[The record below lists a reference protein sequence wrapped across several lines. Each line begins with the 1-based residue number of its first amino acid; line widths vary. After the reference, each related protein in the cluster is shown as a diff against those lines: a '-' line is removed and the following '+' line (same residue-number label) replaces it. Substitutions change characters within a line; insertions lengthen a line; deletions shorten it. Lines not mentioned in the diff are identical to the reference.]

1 MNQFDLHGK
10 RAVVTGGARGIARA
24 IAERLFAS
32 EAEVM
37 VWDLRA
43 PEPPTTAFHSLVV
56 DVADEAQVNV
66 AAAETLKKLG
76 GIDILINGAGVTG
89 PTGPTETYG
98 FQQWRRVVAINLDS
112 VFLVSKA
119 FIPSMKAAKYGRII
133 SIASVAGKEGNPG
146 MTAYTAAKAGVIAM
160 TKAMGRELA
169 NTGILVN
176 CVTPALVQTEL
187 LKEMSPEAIEL
198 SRGKIPLGRFGTVE
212 EVAAMVAWMASSECS
227 FTTGSAFDLSGGRSS
242 F

>member
-1 MNQFDLHGK
+1 MNQFDLKGK
-10 RAVVTGGARGIARA
+10 RVVVTGGARGIARA
-24 IAERLFAS
+24 IADRMVAS
-32 EAEVM
+32 GAMVV

-43 PEPPTTAFHSLVV
+43 PEPVSTTLKSMIV
-56 DVADEAQVNV
+56 DVADEVQVNE
-66 AAAETLKKLG
+66 AASETLKQLG
-76 GIDILINGAGVTG
+76 GVDILVNGAGITG
-89 PTGPTETYG
+89 PTGPTETYE
-98 FQQWRRVVAINLDS
+98 FQQWRRVVSVNLDS

-119 FIPSMKAAKYGRII
+119 FVPGMRKAGYGRIV

-160 TKAMGRELA
+160 TKAMARELA
-169 NTGILVN
+169 NTGITIN

-198 SRGKIPLGRFGTVE
+198 SRAKIPLGRFGTVE
-212 EVAAMVAWMASSECS
+212 EVAAMVTWIASGECG
-227 FTTGSAFDLSGGRSS
+227 FTTGAAFDLSGGRSS

>member
-1 MNQFDLHGK
+1 MNQFDLQGK

-32 EAEVM
+32 GAEVM
-37 VWDLRA
+37 VWDLRT
-43 PEPPTTAFHSLVV
+43 PEPPTTAFHSLIV

-212 EVAAMVAWMASSECS
+212 EVAAMVAWMASSECG